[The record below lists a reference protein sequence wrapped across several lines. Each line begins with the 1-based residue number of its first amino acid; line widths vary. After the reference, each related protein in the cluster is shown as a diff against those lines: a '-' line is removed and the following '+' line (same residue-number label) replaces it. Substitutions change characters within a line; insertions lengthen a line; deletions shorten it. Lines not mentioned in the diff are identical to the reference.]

1 MQKVLW
7 PLETF
12 SLPCWHM
19 TAVVLLVLGR
29 QAYCWEFMSLALGT
43 DQEKLILGLL
53 KSFCPHLQE
62 IPWALLCPIWGQVP
76 PRSVILHFG
85 GLLVVLISSVYFT
98 KKLLWWWVR
107 TVLPMDIR
115 ICIWKA
121 VGGCTTLAHGG
132 GRFSARACCFSSF
145 RFRLTALGMNSLKS
159 RAAYVH
165 LDNCWLLLRCGCHDC
180 TIGDISPVWS
190 LLWFSG
196 FTATCIEFSD
206 KWFLISWHTLVA
218 VTSFGTWY
226 YLHSIILM
234 VSIVCYFTLFC

>member
-1 MQKVLW
+1 MAPW
-7 PLETF
+7 DIF
-12 SLPCWHM
+12 SSMLAHDCCGLVGVRK
-19 TAVVLLVLGR
+19 ASVLLRVHEFSIRYWPRKTETRTLKILLSPPAGSSLSLIVSHLGP
-29 QAYCWEFMSLALGT
+29 GT
-43 DQEKLILGLL
+43 PTIRY
-53 KSFCPHLQE
+53 SAF
-62 IPWALLCPIWGQVP
+62 WWV
-76 PRSVILHFG
+76 VI
-85 GLLVVLISSVYFT
+85 LISSVYFT

-121 VGGCTTLAHGG
+121 VGDCTTLAHGG
-132 GRFSARACCFSSF
+132 GRFSTRACCFSSF
-145 RFRLTALGMNSLKS
+145 RFRLTALGVNSLKS
-159 RAAYVH
+159 RAVYVH